1 MFELLK
7 YFFKPTY
14 SIFECLSLMYVTL
27 IMFSVGFW
35 WGSALLLATIIV
47 QITMTNQIHKQ
58 ESIEQ
63 EMNQ

>member
-1 MFELLK
+1 MLK

-35 WGSALLLATIIV
+35 WGSALLLATTIV
-47 QITMTNQIHKQ
+47 QITMTNKIHKQ
-58 ESIEQ
+58 ESIER
-63 EMNQ
+63 EMKQ

>member
-7 YFFKPTY
+7 YCFKPTY

-35 WGSALLLATIIV
+35 WGSALLLTTIIV
-47 QITMTNQIHKQ
+47 QIAMTNKIHKQ